1 MFFAGALAITHSK
14 PMHKLDL
21 PAPKWPIATF
31 PILKYPLEENLTENQ
46 AEEKRCLEEVRQ

>member
-31 PILKYPLEENLTENQ
+31 PILKYPLEENLRENQ